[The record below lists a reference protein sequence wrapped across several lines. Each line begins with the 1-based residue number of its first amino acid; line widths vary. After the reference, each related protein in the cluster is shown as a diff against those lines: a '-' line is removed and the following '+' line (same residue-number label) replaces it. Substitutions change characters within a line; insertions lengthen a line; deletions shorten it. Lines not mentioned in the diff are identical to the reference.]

1 MITNDRGD
9 FYRVYFFIKGC
20 GFMSTIA
27 AISTAQGQGG
37 IGVIRVSG
45 EDSFTI
51 VDKIFKSVSGK
62 KIMDIKGYTALFGH
76 IYNNE
81 EVLDEAVVLKYVAP
95 KSFTGE
101 NVVEISCHGGMYIT
115 KEVLNAVIMSGAS
128 LAEPGEFTK
137 RAYLN
142 GKMDLTEAES
152 VMDIISAKSKSAARA
167 ALFVKDG
174 ALFKKSQQVK
184 QLLLDKAAHLS
195 AWADYPEEDIPEVTE
210 DSIMEAIEESISI
223 LEKLLSTYDMGQ
235 VVKEGIDTVI
245 VGRPNAGKSTLMNLL
260 VGREKS
266 IVTNIAGTTR
276 DVVEDTVL
284 VGNVMLK
291 LSDTA
296 GIRDTDNEIEKI
308 GVQKTFD
315 KINGAGLV
323 IALFDNN
330 EELNSEDIDLIN
342 KIKDMP
348 CIAVINKI
356 DLEDKVDKKYITNNI
371 ENVVYISAKQQDNI
385 DELKNMIEKIAGT
398 EDFDPSAGIVANER
412 QRNAIRNAVNSLY
425 EAKESLAMGMTM
437 DAITVSLQETIDYLL
452 ELTGEKAG
460 EEIVDSVFHNFCVGK

>member
-1 MITNDRGD
+1 
-9 FYRVYFFIKGC
+9 
-20 GFMSTIA
+20 MSTIA

-412 QRNAIRNAVNSLY
+412 QKNAIRNAVNSLY

>member
-1 MITNDRGD
+1 
-9 FYRVYFFIKGC
+9 
-20 GFMSTIA
+20 MSTIA

-45 EDSFTI
+45 EQAFTI

-115 KEVLNAVIMSGAS
+115 KEVLNAVIMAGAS

-184 QLLLDKAAHLS
+184 QLLLDKTAHLS
-195 AWADYPEEDIPEVTE
+195 AWADYPEEDIPEVSE

-245 VGRPNAGKSTLMNLL
+245 AGRPNAGKSTLMNLL

-296 GIRDTDNEIEKI
+296 GIRNTDNEIEKI

-356 DLEDKVDKKYITNNI
+356 DLEDKVDKKYITDNI
-371 ENVVYISAKQQDNI
+371 DNVVYISAKQQDNI

-398 EDFDPSAGIVANER
+398 EDFDPSAGIIANER

>member
-1 MITNDRGD
+1 
-9 FYRVYFFIKGC
+9 
-20 GFMSTIA
+20 MSTIA

-45 EDSFTI
+45 EQAFTI

-101 NVVEISCHGGMYIT
+101 NVVEIYCHGGMYIT
-115 KEVLNAVIMSGAS
+115 KEVLNAVIMAGAS

-195 AWADYPEEDIPEVTE
+195 AWADYPEEDIPEVSE

-245 VGRPNAGKSTLMNLL
+245 AGRPNAGKSTLMNLL

-330 EELNSEDIDLIN
+330 EVLNSEDIDLIN

-356 DLEDKVDKKYITNNI
+356 DLEDKVDKNYITDNI
-371 ENVVYISAKQQDNI
+371 DNVVYISAKQQDNI

-398 EDFDPSAGIVANER
+398 EDFDPSAGIIANER

>member
-1 MITNDRGD
+1 
-9 FYRVYFFIKGC
+9 
-20 GFMSTIA
+20 MSTIA

-45 EDSFTI
+45 EQAFTI

-62 KIMDIKGYTALFGH
+62 KIMEIKGYTALFGH

-95 KSFTGE
+95 KSFTSE

-115 KEVLNAVIMSGAS
+115 KEVLNAVIMAGAS

-195 AWADYPEEDIPEVTE
+195 AWADYPEEDIPEVSE

-245 VGRPNAGKSTLMNLL
+245 AGRPNAGKSTLMNLL

-356 DLEDKVDKKYITNNI
+356 DLEDKVDKKYITDNI

-385 DELKNMIEKIAGT
+385 DELKNIIEKIAGT
-398 EDFDPSAGIVANER
+398 EDFDPSAGIIANER

>member
-1 MITNDRGD
+1 
-9 FYRVYFFIKGC
+9 
-20 GFMSTIA
+20 MSTIA

-76 IYNNE
+76 IYNNK

-245 VGRPNAGKSTLMNLL
+245 AGRPNAGKSTLMNLL

-385 DELKNMIEKIAGT
+385 DELKNMIEKIAST

>member
-1 MITNDRGD
+1 
-9 FYRVYFFIKGC
+9 
-20 GFMSTIA
+20 MSTIA

-45 EDSFTI
+45 EQAFTI

-115 KEVLNAVIMSGAS
+115 KEVLNAVIMAGAS

-195 AWADYPEEDIPEVTE
+195 AWADYPEEDIPEVSE

-245 VGRPNAGKSTLMNLL
+245 AGRPNAGKSTLMNLL

-330 EELNSEDIDLIN
+330 EELNNEDIDLIN

-356 DLEDKVDKKYITNNI
+356 DLEDKVDKKYITDNI
-371 ENVVYISAKQQDNI
+371 DNVVYISAKQQDNI

-398 EDFDPSAGIVANER
+398 EDFDPSAGIIANER

-425 EAKESLAMGMTM
+425 EAKESLAIGMTM

>member
-1 MITNDRGD
+1 
-9 FYRVYFFIKGC
+9 
-20 GFMSTIA
+20 MSTIA

-45 EDSFTI
+45 EQAFTI

-62 KIMDIKGYTALFGH
+62 KIMYIKGYTALFGH

-115 KEVLNAVIMSGAS
+115 KEVLNAVIMAGAS

-195 AWADYPEEDIPEVTE
+195 AWADYPEEDIPEVSE

-245 VGRPNAGKSTLMNLL
+245 AGRPNAGKSTLMNLL

-342 KIKDMP
+342 KIKDIP

-356 DLEDKVDKKYITNNI
+356 DLEDKVDKKYITDNI

-398 EDFDPSAGIVANER
+398 EDFDPSAGIIANER

>member
-1 MITNDRGD
+1 
-9 FYRVYFFIKGC
+9 
-20 GFMSTIA
+20 MSTIA

-45 EDSFTI
+45 EQAFTI

-115 KEVLNAVIMSGAS
+115 KEVLNAVIMAGAS

-245 VGRPNAGKSTLMNLL
+245 AGRPNAGKSTLMNLL

-356 DLEDKVDKKYITNNI
+356 DLEDKVDKKYITDNI
-371 ENVVYISAKQQDNI
+371 DNVVYISAKQQDNI

-398 EDFDPSAGIVANER
+398 EDFDPSAGIIANER

>member
-1 MITNDRGD
+1 
-9 FYRVYFFIKGC
+9 
-20 GFMSTIA
+20 MSTIA

-45 EDSFTI
+45 EQAFTI

-115 KEVLNAVIMSGAS
+115 KEVLNAVIMAGAS

-167 ALFVKDG
+167 ALFVKNG

-184 QLLLDKAAHLS
+184 QLLLDKASHLS
-195 AWADYPEEDIPEVTE
+195 AWADYPEEDIPEVSE

-245 VGRPNAGKSTLMNLL
+245 AGRPNAGKSTLMNLL

-356 DLEDKVDKKYITNNI
+356 DLEDKVDKKYITDNI
-371 ENVVYISAKQQDNI
+371 DNVVYISAKQQDNI

-398 EDFDPSAGIVANER
+398 EDFDPSAGIIANER

>member
-1 MITNDRGD
+1 
-9 FYRVYFFIKGC
+9 
-20 GFMSTIA
+20 MSTIA

-45 EDSFTI
+45 EQAFTI

-101 NVVEISCHGGMYIT
+101 SVVEISCHGGMYIT
-115 KEVLNAVIMSGAS
+115 KEVLNAVIMAGAS

-137 RAYLN
+137 RAFLN

-195 AWADYPEEDIPEVTE
+195 AWADYPEEDIPEVSE

-245 VGRPNAGKSTLMNLL
+245 AGRPNAGKSTLMNLL

-356 DLEDKVDKKYITNNI
+356 DLEDKVDKKYITDNI
-371 ENVVYISAKQQDNI
+371 DNVVYISAKQQDNI

-398 EDFDPSAGIVANER
+398 EDFDPSAGIIANER

>member
-1 MITNDRGD
+1 
-9 FYRVYFFIKGC
+9 
-20 GFMSTIA
+20 MSTIA

-245 VGRPNAGKSTLMNLL
+245 AGRPNAGKSTLMNLL

-356 DLEDKVDKKYITNNI
+356 DLEDKVDKEYITNNI

>member
-1 MITNDRGD
+1 
-9 FYRVYFFIKGC
+9 
-20 GFMSTIA
+20 MSTIA

-152 VMDIISAKSKSAARA
+152 VMDIISAKSKSAAKA

-342 KIKDMP
+342 KIKNMP

-371 ENVVYISAKQQDNI
+371 KNVVYISAKQQDNI

>member
-1 MITNDRGD
+1 
-9 FYRVYFFIKGC
+9 
-20 GFMSTIA
+20 MSTIA

-45 EDSFTI
+45 EQAFTI

-62 KIMDIKGYTALFGH
+62 KIMEIKGYTALFGH

-115 KEVLNAVIMSGAS
+115 KEVLNAVIMAGAS

-195 AWADYPEEDIPEVTE
+195 AWADYPEEDIPEVSE

-235 VVKEGIDTVI
+235 VVKDGIDTVI
-245 VGRPNAGKSTLMNLL
+245 AGRPNAGKSTLMNLL

-356 DLEDKVDKKYITNNI
+356 DLEDKVDKKYITDNI

-398 EDFDPSAGIVANER
+398 EDFDPSAGIIANER

>member
-1 MITNDRGD
+1 
-9 FYRVYFFIKGC
+9 
-20 GFMSTIA
+20 MSTIA

-45 EDSFTI
+45 EQAFTI

-115 KEVLNAVIMSGAS
+115 KEVLNAVIMAGAS

-195 AWADYPEEDIPEVTE
+195 AWADYPEEDIPEVSE

-245 VGRPNAGKSTLMNLL
+245 AGRPNAGKSTLMNLL

-330 EELNSEDIDLIN
+330 EVLNSEDIDLIN
-342 KIKDMP
+342 KIKEMP

-356 DLEDKVDKKYITNNI
+356 DLEDKVDKKYITDNI

-398 EDFDPSAGIVANER
+398 EDFDPSAGIIANER

-425 EAKESLAMGMTM
+425 EAKESLAIGMTM

>member
-1 MITNDRGD
+1 
-9 FYRVYFFIKGC
+9 
-20 GFMSTIA
+20 MSTIA

-45 EDSFTI
+45 EQAFTI

-62 KIMDIKGYTALFGH
+62 KIMEIKGYTALFGH

-115 KEVLNAVIMSGAS
+115 KEVLNAVIMAGAS

-195 AWADYPEEDIPEVTE
+195 AWADYPEEDIPEVSE

-245 VGRPNAGKSTLMNLL
+245 AGRPNAGKSTLMNLL

-356 DLEDKVDKKYITNNI
+356 DLEDKVDKKYITDNI

-385 DELKNMIEKIAGT
+385 DELKNMIEKMAGT
-398 EDFDPSAGIVANER
+398 EDFDPSAGIIANER

>member
-1 MITNDRGD
+1 
-9 FYRVYFFIKGC
+9 
-20 GFMSTIA
+20 MSTIA

-45 EDSFTI
+45 EQAFTI

-62 KIMDIKGYTALFGH
+62 KIIDIKGYTALFGH

-115 KEVLNAVIMSGAS
+115 KEVLNAVIMAGAS

-195 AWADYPEEDIPEVTE
+195 AWADYPEEDIPEVSE

-245 VGRPNAGKSTLMNLL
+245 AGRPNAGKSTLMNLL

-330 EELNSEDIDLIN
+330 EVLNSEDIDLIN

-356 DLEDKVDKKYITNNI
+356 DLEDKVNKKYITDNI

-398 EDFDPSAGIVANER
+398 EDFDPSAGIIANER

>member
-1 MITNDRGD
+1 
-9 FYRVYFFIKGC
+9 
-20 GFMSTIA
+20 MSTIA

-45 EDSFTI
+45 EQAFTI

-62 KIMDIKGYTALFGH
+62 KITDIKGYTALFGH

-115 KEVLNAVIMSGAS
+115 KEVLNAVIMAGAS

-195 AWADYPEEDIPEVTE
+195 AWADYPEEDIPEVSE

-245 VGRPNAGKSTLMNLL
+245 AGRPNAGKSTLMNLL

-330 EELNSEDIDLIN
+330 EVLNSEDIDLIN
-342 KIKDMP
+342 KIKEMP

-356 DLEDKVDKKYITNNI
+356 DLEDKVDKKYITDNI

-398 EDFDPSAGIVANER
+398 EDFDPSAGIIANER

>member
-1 MITNDRGD
+1 
-9 FYRVYFFIKGC
+9 
-20 GFMSTIA
+20 MSTIA

-348 CIAVINKI
+348 CIALINKI

>member
-1 MITNDRGD
+1 
-9 FYRVYFFIKGC
+9 
-20 GFMSTIA
+20 MSTIA

-195 AWADYPEEDIPEVTE
+195 AWADYPEDDIPEVTE

-371 ENVVYISAKQQDNI
+371 ENVVYISAKQQYNI

-398 EDFDPSAGIVANER
+398 EDFDPSTGIVANER

>member
-1 MITNDRGD
+1 
-9 FYRVYFFIKGC
+9 
-20 GFMSTIA
+20 MSTIA

-45 EDSFTI
+45 EQAFTI

-115 KEVLNAVIMSGAS
+115 KEVLNAVIMADAS

-195 AWADYPEEDIPEVTE
+195 AWADYPEEDIPEVSE

-245 VGRPNAGKSTLMNLL
+245 AGRPNAGKSTLMNLL

-356 DLEDKVDKKYITNNI
+356 DLEDKVDKKYITDNI
-371 ENVVYISAKQQDNI
+371 DNVVYISAKQQDNI

-398 EDFDPSAGIVANER
+398 EDFDPSAGIIANER

>member
-1 MITNDRGD
+1 
-9 FYRVYFFIKGC
+9 
-20 GFMSTIA
+20 MSTIA

-45 EDSFTI
+45 EQAFTI
-51 VDKIFKSVSGK
+51 VDKLFKSVSGK

-115 KEVLNAVIMSGAS
+115 KEVLNAVIMAGAS

-195 AWADYPEEDIPEVTE
+195 AWADYPEEDIPEVSE

-245 VGRPNAGKSTLMNLL
+245 AGRPNAGKSTLMNLL

-356 DLEDKVDKKYITNNI
+356 DLEDKVDKKYITDNI
-371 ENVVYISAKQQDNI
+371 DNVVYISAKQQDNI

-398 EDFDPSAGIVANER
+398 EDFDPSAGIIANER

>member
-1 MITNDRGD
+1 
-9 FYRVYFFIKGC
+9 
-20 GFMSTIA
+20 MSTIA

-45 EDSFTI
+45 EQAFTI

-76 IYNNE
+76 IHNNE

-115 KEVLNAVIMSGAS
+115 KEVLNAVIMAGAS

-195 AWADYPEEDIPEVTE
+195 AWADYPEEDIPEVSE

-245 VGRPNAGKSTLMNLL
+245 AGRPNAGKSTLMNLL

-330 EELNSEDIDLIN
+330 EVLNSEDIDLIN

-356 DLEDKVDKKYITNNI
+356 DLEDKVDKKYITDNI

-385 DELKNMIEKIAGT
+385 DELKNMIEQIAGT
-398 EDFDPSAGIVANER
+398 EDFDPSAGIIANER

-425 EAKESLAMGMTM
+425 EAKKSLTMGMTM

>member
-1 MITNDRGD
+1 
-9 FYRVYFFIKGC
+9 
-20 GFMSTIA
+20 MSTIA

-245 VGRPNAGKSTLMNLL
+245 AGRPNAGKSTLMNLL

-412 QRNAIRNAVNSLY
+412 QKNAIRNAVNSLY

>member
-1 MITNDRGD
+1 
-9 FYRVYFFIKGC
+9 
-20 GFMSTIA
+20 MSTIA

-115 KEVLNAVIMSGAS
+115 KEVLNAVILSGAS

-137 RAYLN
+137 RAYIN

-245 VGRPNAGKSTLMNLL
+245 AGRPNAGKSTLMNLL

-356 DLEDKVDKKYITNNI
+356 DLEDKVDKKYITDNI

-460 EEIVDSVFHNFCVGK
+460 DEIVDSVFHNFCVGK

>member
-9 FYRVYFFIKGC
+9 FYRLYFLYKVVV
-20 GFMSTIA
+20 FMSTIA

-45 EDSFTI
+45 EQAFTI

-115 KEVLNAVIMSGAS
+115 KEVLNAVIMAGAS

-195 AWADYPEEDIPEVTE
+195 AWADYPEEDIPEVSE
-210 DSIMEAIEESISI
+210 DSIMEAIEESIYI

-245 VGRPNAGKSTLMNLL
+245 AGRPNAGKSTLMNLL

-330 EELNSEDIDLIN
+330 EVLNSEDIDLIN
-342 KIKDMP
+342 KIKEMP

-356 DLEDKVDKKYITNNI
+356 DLEDKVDKKYITDNI

-385 DELKNMIEKIAGT
+385 EELKNIIEKIAGT
-398 EDFDPSAGIVANER
+398 EDFDPSAGIIANER

>member
-1 MITNDRGD
+1 
-9 FYRVYFFIKGC
+9 
-20 GFMSTIA
+20 MSTIA

-45 EDSFTI
+45 EDTFTI

-81 EVLDEAVVLKYVAP
+81 EVLDETVVLKYVAP

-115 KEVLNAVIMSGAS
+115 KEVLNAVIMAGAS

-195 AWADYPEEDIPEVTE
+195 AWADYPEEDIPEVSE

-245 VGRPNAGKSTLMNLL
+245 AGRPNAGKSTLMNLL

-296 GIRDTDNEIEKI
+296 GIRDTNNEIEKI

-330 EELNSEDIDLIN
+330 EVLNSEDIDLIN

-356 DLEDKVDKKYITNNI
+356 DLEDKVDKKYITDNI

-385 DELKNMIEKIAGT
+385 EELKNMIEKIAGT
-398 EDFDPSAGIVANER
+398 EGFDPSAGIIANER

>member
-1 MITNDRGD
+1 
-9 FYRVYFFIKGC
+9 
-20 GFMSTIA
+20 MSTIA

-45 EDSFTI
+45 EQAFTI

-62 KIMDIKGYTALFGH
+62 KIMEIKGYTALFGH

-101 NVVEISCHGGMYIT
+101 HVVEISCHGGMYIT
-115 KEVLNAVIMSGAS
+115 KEVLNAVIMAGAS

-195 AWADYPEEDIPEVTE
+195 AWADYPEEDIPEVSE

-245 VGRPNAGKSTLMNLL
+245 AGRPNAGKSTLMNLL

-342 KIKDMP
+342 KIKDIP

-356 DLEDKVDKKYITNNI
+356 DLEDKVDKKYITDNI

-398 EDFDPSAGIVANER
+398 EDFDPSAGIIANER

>member
-1 MITNDRGD
+1 
-9 FYRVYFFIKGC
+9 
-20 GFMSTIA
+20 MSTIA

-45 EDSFTI
+45 EQAFTI

-62 KIMDIKGYTALFGH
+62 KIMEIKGYTALFGH

-115 KEVLNAVIMSGAS
+115 KEVLNAVIMAGAS

-195 AWADYPEEDIPEVTE
+195 AWADYPEEDIPEVSE

-245 VGRPNAGKSTLMNLL
+245 AGRPNAGKSTLMNLL

-356 DLEDKVDKKYITNNI
+356 DLEDKVDKKYITDNI
-371 ENVVYISAKQQDNI
+371 ENVVYISAKKQDNI

-398 EDFDPSAGIVANER
+398 EDFDPSAGIIANER

>member
-1 MITNDRGD
+1 
-9 FYRVYFFIKGC
+9 
-20 GFMSTIA
+20 MSTIA

-245 VGRPNAGKSTLMNLL
+245 AGRPNAGKSTLMNLL

-371 ENVVYISAKQQDNI
+371 KNVVYISAKQQDNI

-398 EDFDPSAGIVANER
+398 EDFDPSAGIIANER

>member
-1 MITNDRGD
+1 
-9 FYRVYFFIKGC
+9 
-20 GFMSTIA
+20 MSTIA

-51 VDKIFKSVSGK
+51 VDKNFKSVSGK

-115 KEVLNAVIMSGAS
+115 KEVLNAVIMAGAS

-195 AWADYPEEDIPEVTE
+195 AWADYPEEDIPEVSE

-245 VGRPNAGKSTLMNLL
+245 AGRPNAGKSTLMNLL

-356 DLEDKVDKKYITNNI
+356 DLEDKVDKKYITDNI
-371 ENVVYISAKQQDNI
+371 DNVVYISAKQQDNI

-398 EDFDPSAGIVANER
+398 EDFDPSAGIIANER

>member
-1 MITNDRGD
+1 
-9 FYRVYFFIKGC
+9 
-20 GFMSTIA
+20 MSTVA

-45 EDSFTI
+45 EESFTI

-115 KEVLNAVIMSGAS
+115 KEVLNAVIMAGAS

-195 AWADYPEEDIPEVTE
+195 AWADYPEEDIPEVSE

-245 VGRPNAGKSTLMNLL
+245 AGRPNAGKSTLMNLL

-398 EDFDPSAGIVANER
+398 EDFDPSAGIIANER

>member
-1 MITNDRGD
+1 
-9 FYRVYFFIKGC
+9 
-20 GFMSTIA
+20 MSTIA

-371 ENVVYISAKQQDNI
+371 ENVVYISAKQQYNI

>member
-1 MITNDRGD
+1 
-9 FYRVYFFIKGC
+9 
-20 GFMSTIA
+20 MSTIA

-45 EDSFTI
+45 EDAFTI

-115 KEVLNAVIMSGAS
+115 KEVLNAVIMAGAS

-174 ALFKKSQQVK
+174 ALFKKSQKVK

-195 AWADYPEEDIPEVTE
+195 AWADYPEEDIPEVSE

-245 VGRPNAGKSTLMNLL
+245 AGRPNAGKSTLMNLL

-330 EELNSEDIDLIN
+330 EVLNSEDIDLIN
-342 KIKDMP
+342 KIKDVP

-356 DLEDKVDKKYITNNI
+356 DLEDKVDKKYITDNI

-398 EDFDPSAGIVANER
+398 EDFDPSAGIIANER

>member
-1 MITNDRGD
+1 
-9 FYRVYFFIKGC
+9 
-20 GFMSTIA
+20 MSTIA

-45 EDSFTI
+45 EQAFTI

-115 KEVLNAVIMSGAS
+115 KEVLNAVIMAGAS

-195 AWADYPEEDIPEVTE
+195 AWADYPEEDIPEVSE

-245 VGRPNAGKSTLMNLL
+245 AGRPNAGKSTLMNLL

-330 EELNSEDIDLIN
+330 EVLNSEDIDLIN

-356 DLEDKVDKKYITNNI
+356 DLEDKVDKKYITDNI

-385 DELKNMIEKIAGT
+385 EELKNMIEKIAGT
-398 EDFDPSAGIVANER
+398 EDFDPSAGIIANER

>member
-1 MITNDRGD
+1 
-9 FYRVYFFIKGC
+9 
-20 GFMSTIA
+20 MSTIA

-45 EDSFTI
+45 EQAFTI

-95 KSFTGE
+95 KSSTGE

-115 KEVLNAVIMSGAS
+115 KEVLNAVIMAGAS

-195 AWADYPEEDIPEVTE
+195 AWADYPEEDIPEVSE

-245 VGRPNAGKSTLMNLL
+245 AGRPNAGKSTLMNLL

-356 DLEDKVDKKYITNNI
+356 DLEDKVDKKYITDNI
-371 ENVVYISAKQQDNI
+371 DNVVYISAKQQDNI

-398 EDFDPSAGIVANER
+398 EEFDPSVGIIANER

>member
-1 MITNDRGD
+1 
-9 FYRVYFFIKGC
+9 
-20 GFMSTIA
+20 MSTIA

-51 VDKIFKSVSGK
+51 VDKIFKSLSGK

-245 VGRPNAGKSTLMNLL
+245 AGRPNAGKSTLMNLL

>member
-1 MITNDRGD
+1 
-9 FYRVYFFIKGC
+9 
-20 GFMSTIA
+20 MSTIA

-45 EDSFTI
+45 EQAFTI

-195 AWADYPEEDIPEVTE
+195 AWADYPEEDIPEVSE

-245 VGRPNAGKSTLMNLL
+245 AGRPNAGKSTLMNLL

-330 EELNSEDIDLIN
+330 EVLNSEDIDLIN

-356 DLEDKVDKKYITNNI
+356 DLEDKVDKKYITDNI

-398 EDFDPSAGIVANER
+398 EDFDPSAGIIANER

>member
-1 MITNDRGD
+1 
-9 FYRVYFFIKGC
+9 
-20 GFMSTIA
+20 MSTIA

-45 EDSFTI
+45 EQAFTI

-115 KEVLNAVIMSGAS
+115 KEVLNAVIMAGAS

-195 AWADYPEEDIPEVTE
+195 AWADYPEEDIPEVSE

-245 VGRPNAGKSTLMNLL
+245 AGRPNAGKSTLMNLL

-330 EELNSEDIDLIN
+330 KELNSEDIDLIN

-356 DLEDKVDKKYITNNI
+356 DLEDKVDKKYITDNI
-371 ENVVYISAKQQDNI
+371 DNVVYISAKQQDNI

-398 EDFDPSAGIVANER
+398 EDFDPSAGIIANER